1 MNSLQGSTTLSEGE
15 QLGIDVADCEV
26 AEAKK

>member
-1 MNSLQGSTTLSEGE
+1 MNGVQKNTTLSEGE
-15 QLGIDVADCEV
+15 QLGIVVDDFEV